1 MFMRP
6 IELKMSAF
14 GPFAELTTLR
24 LDALGTDG
32 LYLITGDT
40 GAGKTTIFDAIIYAL
55 YGEASG
61 NIRTTDMLRSKYAN
75 ADTATFVELTFVF
88 KDKTYIV
95 RRNPEYLRPSKR
107 GEGRFTKE
115 SAKAQLTMP
124 DKEVITG
131 LVSVNNKIIEIIG
144 LNKNQFSQIAM
155 LPQGEFMRLLLADT
169 KQRIEIF
176 REIFDT
182 EPYLLLQDRIK
193 KDANELYRLV
203 SDYKKSMAQYVADVY
218 CDENSEYNQAL
229 INIKND
235 SQMSIKEILDII
247 DKIIAQDKSCA
258 DEYDK
263 AIISIDK
270 GIDQLNS
277 KLTIAIQTER
287 IKDDYKSA
295 LTQLNNLTE
304 EYENVYSIYKA
315 ECEKDSER
323 NELSLNIEKSSEK
336 LESYELLE
344 KYKKDYGKKLD
355 KINNITQDIHE
366 DTNSL
371 NECIKQIDNC
381 KKEAEILK
389 NTELEIEKL
398 NSKISDII
406 KKKEAVEY
414 LKDVFERKIK
424 AVSQADEAKDRYM
437 SAFAAYEEANN
448 RYLKMEKAFF
458 NEQAGIMAAA
468 LAEGEP
474 CPVCGSVTHPVPAVA
489 GDDAPTEMQLKKY
502 KIYVEDKSK
511 ECSELSSQSGLLSGQ
526 AESMN
531 NMFFGSIVNF
541 NTQWKEALDNSSDD
555 ETIRVDIIQILAD
568 LGKILDEAMLEK
580 KNADENISKY
590 NNLIKMLSDY
600 DKKVEQFKDKIN
612 KSKNELAILS
622 TQNENMQKQI
632 SQLEKEL
639 GNKDIMQ
646 AKKLINDMK
655 LKKVQLDKAYEAA
668 KKQYDEYT
676 INIKTLKNRISDL
689 QKQISH
695 TDKQKTPDIDIPMY
709 EKQLED
715 MKKERLK
722 LREKKNIVD
731 IRIAN
736 NEKIY
741 KSIERVNEKSEK
753 SEKHYSWLRTLSDT
767 VNGSL
772 SGKSRIKLETYV
784 QMSFFDRIIMRANT
798 RFMRLTDGQYELK
811 RSDSKDNYKN
821 QTGLELDIIDHY
833 NGTIRS
839 VKSLSGGEAFEA
851 SLSMALGMSDEIQ
864 SRSGGIQIDTM
875 FIDEGFGSLD
885 DESLSQAV
893 KVLNSL
899 SSSDRLIGIISH
911 VSVLKD
917 RIDKQIV
924 VSKGKT
930 GGSSAVISV

>member
-1 MFMRP
+1 MLMRP

-14 GPFAELTTLR
+14 GPFAGLTTLK

-193 KDANELYRLV
+193 RDANELYRLV

-277 KLTIAIQTER
+277 KITIAIQTEK

-406 KKKEAVEY
+406 KKKEGVEY

-468 LAEGEP
+468 LEEGQP

-531 NMFFGSIVNF
+531 NMFLGSIVNF

-555 ETIRVDIIQILAD
+555 ETIRVDIIQLLAD

-736 NEKIY
+736 NEKVY

>member
-1 MFMRP
+1 MRP

-14 GPFAELTTLR
+14 GPFAGLTTLR

-193 KDANELYRLV
+193 RDANELYRLV

-270 GIDQLNS
+270 EIDQLNS

-315 ECEKDSER
+315 ECENDSER

-406 KKKEAVEY
+406 KKKEGVEY

-468 LAEGEP
+468 LEEGQP

-541 NTQWKEALDNSSDD
+541 NTQWKEALDNSRDD
-555 ETIRVDIIQILAD
+555 ETIRVDIIQLLAD

-600 DKKVEQFKDKIN
+600 DKKVEQLKDKIN

-709 EKQLED
+709 EKQLEN

>member
-1 MFMRP
+1 MRP

-14 GPFAELTTLR
+14 GPFAGLTTLK

-193 KDANELYRLV
+193 RDANELYRLV

-287 IKDDYKSA
+287 IKDDYKFA

-406 KKKEAVEY
+406 KKKEGVEY

-468 LAEGEP
+468 LEEGQP

-531 NMFFGSIVNF
+531 NMFLGSIVNF

-555 ETIRVDIIQILAD
+555 ETIRVDIIQLLAD

>member
-1 MFMRP
+1 MLMRP

-14 GPFAELTTLR
+14 GPFAGLTTLR

-193 KDANELYRLV
+193 RDANELYRLV

-270 GIDQLNS
+270 EIDQLNS

-381 KKEAEILK
+381 KKEADILK

-406 KKKEAVEY
+406 KKKEGVEY

-468 LAEGEP
+468 LEEGQP

-526 AESMN
+526 AESIN
-531 NMFFGSIVNF
+531 NMFFSSIVNF

-555 ETIRVDIIQILAD
+555 ETIRVDIIQLLAD

-741 KSIERVNEKSEK
+741 KSIERVSEKSEK

-930 GGSSAVISV
+930 GGSSVVISV

>member
-1 MFMRP
+1 MLMRP

-14 GPFAELTTLR
+14 GPFAGLTTLK

-193 KDANELYRLV
+193 RDANELYRLV

-406 KKKEAVEY
+406 KKKEGVEY

-468 LAEGEP
+468 LEEGQP

-531 NMFFGSIVNF
+531 NMFLGSIVNF

-555 ETIRVDIIQILAD
+555 ETIRVDIIQLLAD

-709 EKQLED
+709 QKQLED

-736 NEKIY
+736 NEKVY

>member
-1 MFMRP
+1 MLMRP

-14 GPFAELTTLR
+14 GPFAGLTTLR

-193 KDANELYRLV
+193 RDANELYRLV

-381 KKEAEILK
+381 KKEADILK

-406 KKKEAVEY
+406 KKKEGIEY

-468 LAEGEP
+468 LEEGQP

-531 NMFFGSIVNF
+531 NMFFSSIVNF

-555 ETIRVDIIQILAD
+555 ETIRVDIIQLLAD
-568 LGKILDEAMLEK
+568 LGEILDEAMLEK

-600 DKKVEQFKDKIN
+600 DKKVEQLKDKIN

-736 NEKIY
+736 NEKVY

-753 SEKHYSWLRTLSDT
+753 SEKHYGWLRTLSDT

>member
-1 MFMRP
+1 
-6 IELKMSAF
+6 MSAF
-14 GPFAELTTLR
+14 GPFAGLTTLR

-88 KDKTYIV
+88 KDKTYIL

-468 LAEGEP
+468 LEEGQP

-531 NMFFGSIVNF
+531 NMFFSSIVNF

-555 ETIRVDIIQILAD
+555 ETIRVDIIQLLAD

-600 DKKVEQFKDKIN
+600 DKKVEQLKDKIN

-639 GNKDIMQ
+639 GDKDIMQ

-655 LKKVQLDKAYEAA
+655 LKKIQLDKAYEAA

-736 NEKIY
+736 NEKVY

-885 DESLSQAV
+885 DESLLQAV

>member
-1 MFMRP
+1 MLMRP

-14 GPFAELTTLR
+14 GPFAWLTTLR

-107 GEGRFTKE
+107 GEGKFTKE

-169 KQRIEIF
+169 RQRIEIF

-247 DKIIAQDKSCA
+247 DKIIAQDKLCA

-270 GIDQLNS
+270 EIDQLNS

-344 KYKKDYGKKLD
+344 KYKKDYGKKQD

-381 KKEAEILK
+381 KREAEILK

-511 ECSELSSQSGLLSGQ
+511 ECSELSSQSGILSGQ

-531 NMFFGSIVNF
+531 NMFWGSIVNF

-555 ETIRVDIIQILAD
+555 ETIRVDIIQLLAD
-568 LGKILDEAMLEK
+568 LGKILDEAMIEK

-600 DKKVEQFKDKIN
+600 EKKIEQFKDKIN
-612 KSKNELAILS
+612 KSKNEIAILS

-715 MKKERLK
+715 MKKDRLK

>member
-1 MFMRP
+1 MLMRP

-14 GPFAELTTLR
+14 GPFAGLTTLR
-24 LDALGTDG
+24 FDALGTDG

-131 LVSVNNKIIEIIG
+131 LVSVNNRIIEIIG

-270 GIDQLNS
+270 GIEQLNS

-323 NELSLNIEKSSEK
+323 NELSLNIENSSEK

-355 KINNITQDIHE
+355 KISNITQDIHE

-406 KKKEAVEY
+406 KKKEGVEY

-468 LAEGEP
+468 LEEGQP

-531 NMFFGSIVNF
+531 NMFFSSIVNF
-541 NTQWKEALDNSSDD
+541 NTQWKEALDNSRDD
-555 ETIRVDIIQILAD
+555 ETIRVDIIQLLAD

-709 EKQLED
+709 QKQLED

-736 NEKIY
+736 NEKVY

-924 VSKGKT
+924 VSKSKT

>member
-14 GPFAELTTLR
+14 GPFAGLTTLR

-88 KDKTYIV
+88 KDKTYIL

-304 EYENVYSIYKA
+304 KYENVYSIYKA

-344 KYKKDYGKKLD
+344 KYKKDYGKQLD

-468 LAEGEP
+468 LEEGQP

-531 NMFFGSIVNF
+531 NMFFSSIVNF

-555 ETIRVDIIQILAD
+555 ETIRVDIIQLLAD

-600 DKKVEQFKDKIN
+600 DKKVEQLKDKIN

-639 GNKDIMQ
+639 GNKDIIQ

-655 LKKVQLDKAYEAA
+655 LKKIQLDKAYEAA

>member
-14 GPFAELTTLR
+14 GPFAGLTTLR

-229 INIKND
+229 IDIKND

-406 KKKEAVEY
+406 KKKEGVEY

-468 LAEGEP
+468 LEEGQP

-531 NMFFGSIVNF
+531 NMFFSSIVNF
-541 NTQWKEALDNSSDD
+541 NTQWQEALDNSSDD
-555 ETIRVDIIQILAD
+555 ETIRVDIIQLLAD

-600 DKKVEQFKDKIN
+600 DKKVEQLKDKIN

-646 AKKLINDMK
+646 TKKLINDMK
-655 LKKVQLDKAYEAA
+655 LKKIQLDKAYEAA

>member
-14 GPFAELTTLR
+14 GPFAGLTTLR

-235 SQMSIKEILDII
+235 SKMSIKEILDII

-468 LAEGEP
+468 LEEGQP

-502 KIYVEDKSK
+502 KIYLENKSK

-531 NMFFGSIVNF
+531 NMFFSSIVNF

-555 ETIRVDIIQILAD
+555 ETIRVDIIQLLAD

-736 NEKIY
+736 NEKVY

>member
-1 MFMRP
+1 MLMRP

-14 GPFAELTTLR
+14 GPFAGLTTLK

-193 KDANELYRLV
+193 RDANELYRLV

-344 KYKKDYGKKLD
+344 KYKKDYEKKLD
-355 KINNITQDIHE
+355 KINNITEDIHE

-406 KKKEAVEY
+406 KKKEGVEY

-468 LAEGEP
+468 LEEGQP

-531 NMFFGSIVNF
+531 NMFFSSIVNF

-555 ETIRVDIIQILAD
+555 ETIRVDIIQLLAD

-689 QKQISH
+689 QKQIIH

-715 MKKERLK
+715 MKRERLK

-736 NEKIY
+736 NEKVY

>member
-1 MFMRP
+1 MLMRP

-14 GPFAELTTLR
+14 GPFAGLTTLK

-193 KDANELYRLV
+193 RDANELYRLV

-277 KLTIAIQTER
+277 KITIAIQTEK

-406 KKKEAVEY
+406 KKKEGVEY

-468 LAEGEP
+468 LEEGQP

-555 ETIRVDIIQILAD
+555 ETIRVDIIQLLAD

-736 NEKIY
+736 NEKVY

>member
-1 MFMRP
+1 MRP

-14 GPFAELTTLR
+14 GPFAGLTTLR

-193 KDANELYRLV
+193 RDANELYRLV

-381 KKEAEILK
+381 KKEADILK

-406 KKKEAVEY
+406 KKKEGVEY

-468 LAEGEP
+468 LEEGQP

-555 ETIRVDIIQILAD
+555 ETIRVDIIQLLAD

-736 NEKIY
+736 NEKVY

>member
-193 KDANELYRLV
+193 RDANELYRLV

-531 NMFFGSIVNF
+531 NMFFSSIVNF
-541 NTQWKEALDNSSDD
+541 NTQWQEALDNSSDD
-555 ETIRVDIIQILAD
+555 ETIRVDIIQLLAD

-600 DKKVEQFKDKIN
+600 DKKVEQLKDKIN
-612 KSKNELAILS
+612 KSKNELTILS

>member
-1 MFMRP
+1 MQG
-6 IELKMSAF
+6 LQ
-14 GPFAELTTLR
+14 LR

-541 NTQWKEALDNSSDD
+541 NTQWKEALDNSRDD
-555 ETIRVDIIQILAD
+555 ETIRVDIIQLLAD

-600 DKKVEQFKDKIN
+600 DKKVEQLKDKIN

-736 NEKIY
+736 NEKVY

>member
-107 GEGRFTKE
+107 GKGRFTKE

-193 KDANELYRLV
+193 RDANELYRLV

-229 INIKND
+229 MNIKND

-295 LTQLNNLTE
+295 LTQLNKLTE

-468 LAEGEP
+468 LEEGQP

-531 NMFFGSIVNF
+531 NMFFSSIVNF
-541 NTQWKEALDNSSDD
+541 NTQWKEALDNSRDD
-555 ETIRVDIIQILAD
+555 ETIRVDIIQLLAD

-600 DKKVEQFKDKIN
+600 DKKVEQLKDKIN

-622 TQNENMQKQI
+622 IQNENMQKQI

-736 NEKIY
+736 NEKVY

-767 VNGSL
+767 VNGCL

>member
-1 MFMRP
+1 MLMRP

-14 GPFAELTTLR
+14 GPFAGLTTLK

-193 KDANELYRLV
+193 RDANELYRLV

-247 DKIIAQDKSCA
+247 DKVIAQDKSCA

-270 GIDQLNS
+270 EIDQLNS

-406 KKKEAVEY
+406 KKKEGVEY

-468 LAEGEP
+468 LEEGQP

-531 NMFFGSIVNF
+531 NMFFSSIVNF

-555 ETIRVDIIQILAD
+555 ETIRVDIIQLLAD

>member
-14 GPFAELTTLR
+14 GPFAGLTTLR

-193 KDANELYRLV
+193 RDANELYRLV

-247 DKIIAQDKSCA
+247 DKVIAQDKSCA

-277 KLTIAIQTER
+277 KLTIAIQTDR

-295 LTQLNNLTE
+295 LIQLNNLTE

-323 NELSLNIEKSSEK
+323 NELLLNIEKSSEK

-531 NMFFGSIVNF
+531 NMFFSSIVNF

-555 ETIRVDIIQILAD
+555 ETIRVDIIQLLAD

-622 TQNENMQKQI
+622 TQNKNMQKQI

-709 EKQLED
+709 QKQLED

-736 NEKIY
+736 NEKVY

>member
-1 MFMRP
+1 MLMRP

-14 GPFAELTTLR
+14 GPFAGLTTLK

-193 KDANELYRLV
+193 RDANELYRLV

-247 DKIIAQDKSCA
+247 DKIIAQDKLCA

-366 DTNSL
+366 DTKSL

-406 KKKEAVEY
+406 KKKEGVEY

-448 RYLKMEKAFF
+448 RYIKMEKAFF

-468 LAEGEP
+468 LEEGQP

-555 ETIRVDIIQILAD
+555 ETIRVDIIQLLAD

-736 NEKIY
+736 NEKVY

-784 QMSFFDRIIMRANT
+784 QLSFFDRIIMRANT

>member
-1 MFMRP
+1 MLMRP

-14 GPFAELTTLR
+14 GPFAGLTTLK

-468 LAEGEP
+468 LEEGQP

-531 NMFFGSIVNF
+531 NMFFSSIVNF

-555 ETIRVDIIQILAD
+555 ETIRVDIIQLLAD

-600 DKKVEQFKDKIN
+600 DKKVEQLKDNIN

-736 NEKIY
+736 NEKVY

>member
-1 MFMRP
+1 MLMRP

-14 GPFAELTTLR
+14 GPFAGLTTLK

-193 KDANELYRLV
+193 RDANELYRLV

-270 GIDQLNS
+270 EIDQLNS

-406 KKKEAVEY
+406 KKKEGVEY

-468 LAEGEP
+468 LEEGQP

-555 ETIRVDIIQILAD
+555 ETIRVDIIQLLAD

-736 NEKIY
+736 NEKVY

>member
-14 GPFAELTTLR
+14 GPFAGLTTLR

-95 RRNPEYLRPSKR
+95 RRNPKYLRPSKR

-182 EPYLLLQDRIK
+182 ESYLLLQDRIK

-247 DKIIAQDKSCA
+247 DKIIAQDKSCD

-406 KKKEAVEY
+406 KKKEGVEY

-468 LAEGEP
+468 LEEGQP

-531 NMFFGSIVNF
+531 NMFFSSIVNF
-541 NTQWKEALDNSSDD
+541 NTQWKEALDNSRDD
-555 ETIRVDIIQILAD
+555 ETIRVDIIQLLAD

-622 TQNENMQKQI
+622 IQNENMQKQI

-655 LKKVQLDKAYEAA
+655 LKKIQLDKAYEAA

>member
-1 MFMRP
+1 MRP

-14 GPFAELTTLR
+14 GPFAGLTTLR

-107 GEGRFTKE
+107 GEGKFTKE

-169 KQRIEIF
+169 RQRIEIF

-247 DKIIAQDKSCA
+247 DKIIAQDKLCA

-270 GIDQLNS
+270 EIDQLNS

-295 LTQLNNLTE
+295 LTQLNKLTE

-414 LKDVFERKIK
+414 LRDVFERKIK

-468 LAEGEP
+468 LEEGQP

-531 NMFFGSIVNF
+531 NMFFDSIVNF

-555 ETIRVDIIQILAD
+555 ETIRVDIIQLLAD

-736 NEKIY
+736 NEKVY

>member
-1 MFMRP
+1 MRP

-14 GPFAELTTLR
+14 GPFAGLTTLR

-468 LAEGEP
+468 LEEGEP

-531 NMFFGSIVNF
+531 NMFFSSIVNF

-555 ETIRVDIIQILAD
+555 ETIRVDIIQLLAD

-600 DKKVEQFKDKIN
+600 DKKVEQLKDNIN

-736 NEKIY
+736 NEKVY

>member
-14 GPFAELTTLR
+14 GPFAGLTTLR

-88 KDKTYIV
+88 KDKIYIV

-193 KDANELYRLV
+193 RDANELYRLV

-468 LAEGEP
+468 LEEGQP

-531 NMFFGSIVNF
+531 NMFFSSIVNF

-555 ETIRVDIIQILAD
+555 ETIRVDIIQLLAD

-600 DKKVEQFKDKIN
+600 DKKVEQLKDKIN

-622 TQNENMQKQI
+622 IQNENMQKQI

-655 LKKVQLDKAYEAA
+655 LKKIQLDKSYEAA

>member
-1 MFMRP
+1 MLMRP

-14 GPFAELTTLR
+14 GPFAGLTTLK

-193 KDANELYRLV
+193 RDANELYRLV

-247 DKIIAQDKSCA
+247 DKVIAQDKSCT

-270 GIDQLNS
+270 EIDQLNS

-344 KYKKDYGKKLD
+344 KYKKDYGKKQD

-406 KKKEAVEY
+406 KKKEGVEY

-468 LAEGEP
+468 LEEGQP

-531 NMFFGSIVNF
+531 NMFFSSIVNF

-555 ETIRVDIIQILAD
+555 ETIRVDIIQLLAD

-772 SGKSRIKLETYV
+772 LGKSRIKLETYV

>member
-1 MFMRP
+1 
-6 IELKMSAF
+6 
-14 GPFAELTTLR
+14 
-24 LDALGTDG
+24 
-32 LYLITGDT
+32 
-40 GAGKTTIFDAIIYAL
+40 
-55 YGEASG
+55 
-61 NIRTTDMLRSKYAN
+61 
-75 ADTATFVELTFVF
+75 
-88 KDKTYIV
+88 
-95 RRNPEYLRPSKR
+95 
-107 GEGRFTKE
+107 
-115 SAKAQLTMP
+115 
-124 DKEVITG
+124 
-131 LVSVNNKIIEIIG
+131 
-144 LNKNQFSQIAM
+144 
-155 LPQGEFMRLLLADT
+155 
-169 KQRIEIF
+169 
-176 REIFDT
+176 
-182 EPYLLLQDRIK
+182 
-193 KDANELYRLV
+193 
-203 SDYKKSMAQYVADVY
+203 
-218 CDENSEYNQAL
+218 
-229 INIKND
+229 
-235 SQMSIKEILDII
+235 
-247 DKIIAQDKSCA
+247 
-258 DEYDK
+258 
-263 AIISIDK
+263 
-270 GIDQLNS
+270 
-277 KLTIAIQTER
+277 
-287 IKDDYKSA
+287 
-295 LTQLNNLTE
+295 
-304 EYENVYSIYKA
+304 
-315 ECEKDSER
+315 
-323 NELSLNIEKSSEK
+323 
-336 LESYELLE
+336 
-344 KYKKDYGKKLD
+344 
-355 KINNITQDIHE
+355 
-366 DTNSL
+366 
-371 NECIKQIDNC
+371 
-381 KKEAEILK
+381 
-389 NTELEIEKL
+389 
-398 NSKISDII
+398 
-406 KKKEAVEY
+406 
-414 LKDVFERKIK
+414 
-424 AVSQADEAKDRYM
+424 
-437 SAFAAYEEANN
+437 
-448 RYLKMEKAFF
+448 
-458 NEQAGIMAAA
+458 
-468 LAEGEP
+468 
-474 CPVCGSVTHPVPAVA
+474 
-489 GDDAPTEMQLKKY
+489 
-502 KIYVEDKSK
+502 
-511 ECSELSSQSGLLSGQ
+511 
-526 AESMN
+526 
-531 NMFFGSIVNF
+531 
-541 NTQWKEALDNSSDD
+541 
-555 ETIRVDIIQILAD
+555 
-568 LGKILDEAMLEK
+568 
-580 KNADENISKY
+580 
-590 NNLIKMLSDY
+590 
-600 DKKVEQFKDKIN
+600 
-612 KSKNELAILS
+612 
-622 TQNENMQKQI
+622 MQKQI

-655 LKKVQLDKAYEAA
+655 LKKIQLDKAYEAA

-736 NEKIY
+736 NEKVY

>member
-1 MFMRP
+1 MLMRP

-14 GPFAELTTLR
+14 GPFAGLTTLR

-193 KDANELYRLV
+193 RDANELYRLV

-247 DKIIAQDKSCA
+247 DKIIAQDKLCA

-406 KKKEAVEY
+406 KKKEGVEY

-468 LAEGEP
+468 LEEGQP

-555 ETIRVDIIQILAD
+555 ETIRVDIIQLLAD

-753 SEKHYSWLRTLSDT
+753 SEKYYSWLRTLSDT

>member
-1 MFMRP
+1 MLMRP

-14 GPFAELTTLR
+14 GPFAGLTTLK

-193 KDANELYRLV
+193 RDANELYRLV

-366 DTNSL
+366 DTKSL

-406 KKKEAVEY
+406 KKKEGVEY

-468 LAEGEP
+468 LEVGQP

-489 GDDAPTEMQLKKY
+489 GEDAPTEMQLKKY

-555 ETIRVDIIQILAD
+555 ETIRVDIIQLLAD

-612 KSKNELAILS
+612 KSKNELAVLS

>member
-14 GPFAELTTLR
+14 GPFAGLTTLR

-468 LAEGEP
+468 LEEGEP

-555 ETIRVDIIQILAD
+555 ETIRVDIIQLLAD

-590 NNLIKMLSDY
+590 NNLINMLSVY
-600 DKKVEQFKDKIN
+600 EKKIEQFKDKIN

-753 SEKHYSWLRTLSDT
+753 SEKHYSWLRILSDT

>member
-1 MFMRP
+1 MLMRP

-14 GPFAELTTLR
+14 GPFAGLTTLK

-229 INIKND
+229 INIKNN

-247 DKIIAQDKSCA
+247 DKIIAQDKSCD

-355 KINNITQDIHE
+355 KINNITKDIHE

-406 KKKEAVEY
+406 KKKEGVEY

-468 LAEGEP
+468 LEDGQP

-531 NMFFGSIVNF
+531 NMFLGSIVNF
-541 NTQWKEALDNSSDD
+541 NTQWKEALDNSRDD
-555 ETIRVDIIQILAD
+555 ETIRVDIIQLLAD

-709 EKQLED
+709 QKQLED

-736 NEKIY
+736 NEKVY

>member
-1 MFMRP
+1 MLMRP

-14 GPFAELTTLR
+14 GPFAGLTTLK

-193 KDANELYRLV
+193 RDANELYRLV

-218 CDENSEYNQAL
+218 CDENNEYNQAL

-344 KYKKDYGKKLD
+344 KYKKDYEKKLD

-371 NECIKQIDNC
+371 NECINQIDNC

-406 KKKEAVEY
+406 KKKEGVEY

-468 LAEGEP
+468 LEEGQP

-555 ETIRVDIIQILAD
+555 ETIRVDIIQLLAD

-600 DKKVEQFKDKIN
+600 DKKVEQLKDKIN

-709 EKQLED
+709 EKQLEN

-736 NEKIY
+736 NEKVY

-917 RIDKQIV
+917 RIGKQIV

>member
-1 MFMRP
+1 MLMRP

-14 GPFAELTTLR
+14 GPFAGLTTLR

-193 KDANELYRLV
+193 RDANELYRLV

-344 KYKKDYGKKLD
+344 KYKKDYEKKLD

-406 KKKEAVEY
+406 KKKEGVEY

-468 LAEGEP
+468 LEEGQP

-531 NMFFGSIVNF
+531 NMFFSSIVNF

-555 ETIRVDIIQILAD
+555 ETIRVDIIQLLAD

>member
-1 MFMRP
+1 MLMRP
-6 IELKMSAF
+6 IELKISAF
-14 GPFAELTTLR
+14 GPFAGLTTLK

-218 CDENSEYNQAL
+218 CDENSEYNQTL

-247 DKIIAQDKSCA
+247 DKIITQDKLCA

-270 GIDQLNS
+270 EIDQLNS

-406 KKKEAVEY
+406 KKKEGVEY

-468 LAEGEP
+468 LEEGQP

-526 AESMN
+526 AESMK
-531 NMFFGSIVNF
+531 NMFFSSIVNF

-555 ETIRVDIIQILAD
+555 ETIRVDIIQLLAD

-646 AKKLINDMK
+646 TKKLINDMK

-736 NEKIY
+736 NEKVY

>member
-1 MFMRP
+1 MRP

-14 GPFAELTTLR
+14 GPFAGLTTLR

-88 KDKTYIV
+88 KDKTYIL

-468 LAEGEP
+468 LEEGQP

-531 NMFFGSIVNF
+531 NMFFSSIVNF

-555 ETIRVDIIQILAD
+555 ETIRVDIIQLLAD

-600 DKKVEQFKDKIN
+600 DKKVEQLKDKIN

-655 LKKVQLDKAYEAA
+655 LKKIQLDKAYEAA

-736 NEKIY
+736 NEKVY

>member
-1 MFMRP
+1 MLMRP

-14 GPFAELTTLR
+14 GPFAGLTTLK

-193 KDANELYRLV
+193 RDANELYRLV

-366 DTNSL
+366 DTKSL

-406 KKKEAVEY
+406 KKKEGVEY

-468 LAEGEP
+468 LEEGQP

-531 NMFFGSIVNF
+531 NMFFSSIVNF

-555 ETIRVDIIQILAD
+555 EMIRVDIIQLLAD